1 MPRFQRNRAS
11 ITALALTATVLL
23 TGCAS
28 TTPSETGDSA
38 SGPALVAE
46 SPDRQWT
53 GVAWIGSSGDV
64 IVNYPRWT
72 DEYTNAVERVRIGDD
87 GSVTRVP
94 WPNQAMNTVPNPE
107 SLSPSERR
115 DVLVAVQA
123 VHTDR
128 KGRIWILDTGNPG
141 FAGVLEDGAKLIMVN
156 PSTGRVERTYAFD
169 SSIAKEN
176 SYLNDVRIDI
186 RYERAYI
193 TDSGIG
199 GLVVVDLDTAEA
211 RRVLDGHPSTLAE
224 PDFTPVI
231 GGRAFV
237 DPQTGQPPQI
247 HADGVALSPDGR
259 HLYWQALTAKTLY
272 RLPTRSGGLLRRER
286 RADRGDREHGPHRR
300 DRRHGLRRSRQPV
313 LQRARERRRDV
324 PDPDRRHPHAV
335 VVPATRVARHLQ
347 LRRGPR
353 CAVRVDGAD
362 PPDARSGGARHALAA
377 VRAVP
382 HFPVRSVGREL
393 RSRAARITCVDCRCA
408 P

>member
-11 ITALALTATVLL
+11 ITALALTATAMLSA
-23 TGCAS
+23 CAS

-72 DEYTNAVERVRIGDD
+72 DEYTNAVERVRIADD

-115 DVLVAVQA
+115 DVLIAVQA

-141 FAGVLEDGAKLIMVN
+141 FAGVLEGGAKLIMVN

-169 SSIAKEN
+169 SAIAKEN

-247 HADGVALSPDGR
+247 HADGIALSPDGR

-272 RLPTRSGGLLRRER
+272 RVPTRAL
-286 RADRGDREHGPHRR
+286 ADFSVENDALIAEIENMGRTVVTDGMAFDGRGNLYFSALENDAVMYRTPTGAIRTLWSSPKLAWP
-300 DRRHGLRRSRQPV
+300 DTFSYDAV
-313 LQRARERRRDV
+313 RDV
-324 PDPDRRHPHAV
+324 LYVTTAQIHRMPGRAGPGMPWP
-335 VVPATRVARHLQ
+335 PAEPFRIFRFDLS
-347 LRRGPR
+347 
-353 CAVRVDGAD
+353 GAN
-362 PPDARSGGARHALAA
+362 
-377 VRAVP
+377 
-382 HFPVRSVGREL
+382 
-393 RSRAARITCVDCRCA
+393 
-408 P
+408 

>member
-1 MPRFQRNRAS
+1 MPRFQRNRAR
-11 ITALALTATVLL
+11 ITALALTATALL

-28 TTPSETGDSA
+28 TTPVESGDSA

-72 DEYTNAVERVRIGDD
+72 DEYTNAVERVRIADD

-94 WPNQAMNTVPNPE
+94 WPNKAMNTVPDPE

-169 SSIAKEN
+169 SAIAKEN

-247 HADGVALSPDGR
+247 HADGIALSPDGR

-272 RLPTRSGGLLRRER
+272 RVPTRAL
-286 RADRGDREHGPHRR
+286 ADFTVENDALIAEIENMGRTVVTDGMAFDGRGNLYFSALENDAVMYRTPTGAIRTLWSSPKVAWP
-300 DRRHGLRRSRQPV
+300 DTFSYDAV
-313 LQRARERRRDV
+313 RDV
-324 PDPDRRHPHAV
+324 LYVTTAQIHRMPGRAGPGMPWP
-335 VVPATRVARHLQ
+335 PAEPFRIFRFDLS
-347 LRRGPR
+347 
-353 CAVRVDGAD
+353 GAN
-362 PPDARSGGARHALAA
+362 
-377 VRAVP
+377 
-382 HFPVRSVGREL
+382 
-393 RSRAARITCVDCRCA
+393 
-408 P
+408 

>member
-11 ITALALTATVLL
+11 ITALALTATALL
-23 TGCAS
+23 PGCAS
-28 TTPSETGDSA
+28 TTPSETGDSV
-38 SGPALVAE
+38 SGPVLVAE

-53 GVAWIGSSGDV
+53 GVAWIGSSGEV

-72 DEYTNAVERVRIGDD
+72 EEYTNAVERVRIGPD
-87 GSVTRVP
+87 GAVTRVP
-94 WPNQAMNTVPNPE
+94 WPNQTMNTVPDPE

-141 FAGVLEDGAKLIMVN
+141 FAGVLEGGAKLIMVN

-169 SSIAKEN
+169 STIARPD

-247 HADGVALSPDGR
+247 HADGIALSPDGR

-272 RLPTRSGGLLRRER
+272 RVPTRAL
-286 RADRGDREHGPHRR
+286 ADFTVENDALIAEIENMGRTVVTDGMAFDGRGNLYFSALENDAVMYRTPTGAIRTLWSSPKLAWP
-300 DRRHGLRRSRQPV
+300 DTFSYDAV
-313 LQRARERRRDV
+313 RDV
-324 PDPDRRHPHAV
+324 LYVTTAQIHRMPGRAGPGMPWP
-335 VVPATRVARHLQ
+335 PAEPFRIFRFDLS
-347 LRRGPR
+347 
-353 CAVRVDGAD
+353 GAN
-362 PPDARSGGARHALAA
+362 
-377 VRAVP
+377 
-382 HFPVRSVGREL
+382 
-393 RSRAARITCVDCRCA
+393 
-408 P
+408 